1 MPKLTEFVMSPNESI
16 AMAIDLATEFLAS
29 GETVAAY
36 TVTLETSGGSDISE
50 TNLSGDAS
58 ESSGVVTSP
67 LVTGLTLNGDYK
79 LRFSVT
85 VGSNV
90 YDYWIGIRCR
100 AA

>member
-1 MPKLTEFVMSPNESI
+1 VPKLTEFEMSPNESI
-16 AMAIDLATEFLAS
+16 ALAIDLATEFLGD
-29 GETVAAY
+29 GESVADHS
-36 TVTLETSGGSDISE
+36 VTLETSGGSDVSD

-67 LVTGLTLNGDYK
+67 LVTGLTLGGDYK

-90 YDYWIGIRCR
+90 YDYWIGIKCR